1 MVHLGPWE
9 VQSESN
15 ERRVIWQGVN
25 QNEILEH
32 YREHVYLLHHLALVN
47 PVDRSSFE

>member
-9 VQSESN
+9 VLESN

-25 QNEILEH
+25 EDEVLEH
-32 YREHVYLLHHLALVN
+32 YCEFVYLLQHLVLANLD
-47 PVDRSSFE
+47 DRSSFK